1 MWFATTCGTNLTSN
15 FYNMKRVY
23 LYNGKPVCL
32 GFEDECEAE
41 PLETFNGF
49 ALFPAEEYDGIG
61 LLAVDES
68 EYVEPCEI
76 VLEECENPKSE
87 QHAICLGFFTKE
99 YADEYNFFTKR
110 IKNK

>member
-1 MWFATTCGTNLTSN
+1 
-15 FYNMKRVY
+15 MKRVY
-23 LYNGKPVCL
+23 LYKGKPVCI

-41 PLETFNGF
+41 PMETFNGF
-49 ALFPAEEYDGIG
+49 ALFPAEDYDGLG
-61 LLAVDES
+61 HLAYDDP

-76 VLEECENPKSE
+76 VLEECENPNSE

-99 YADEYNFFTKR
+99 YAEEYNFFTKR

>member
-61 LLAVDES
+61 LLAVDE
-68 EYVEPCEI
+68 
-76 VLEECENPKSE
+76 
-87 QHAICLGFFTKE
+87 
-99 YADEYNFFTKR
+99 
-110 IKNK
+110 

>member
-1 MWFATTCGTNLTSN
+1 
-15 FYNMKRVY
+15 MKRVY
-23 LYNGKPVCL
+23 IYNGQPVCI

-49 ALFPAEEYDGIG
+49 ALFPAAEFNGIG
-61 LLAVDES
+61 HLAYDECV
-68 EYVEPCEI
+68 YTEPSEI
-76 VLEECENPKSE
+76 VLEECENPESE

-110 IKNK
+110 INK